1 MMFRTKIGTTIAS
14 ILITICMRYDPVP
27 IVLRPDPSGYH
38 SLYDAAVSEYD
49 FMEYYSDEHFLCMK
63 RIDHNSPG
71 PNVPFAMAPVPLPIR
86 GDAVRPLITYQHDHL
101 SDPVFD
107 HHLHVAP
114 GITNHEDMITLQDFA
129 FREHDWMQSIEC
141 SDTYNAIDNLL
152 NWPRAPNHGAPV
164 DVHGFPMTHH
174 YDSTDTFVPHGIAP
188 AFYRIN
194 RDHPTRNIPSNLVL
208 QQWPTGPDQRI
219 VDSNPLYQFAR
230 PNVPIDED
238 VLRGLPDIHAFNPE
252 FFDVH
257 DLRPNMLSTIFRNPV
272 HDKIDLFR
280 TGAAYHRSPPKINGQ
295 FPVLHHNFY
304 PSVELGQVYGIP
316 PTDEDPFNLDLQ
328 YQPFPGR
335 TQHPWHRMIDQNIV
349 SNIDD
354 GLLDCSSTE
363 QRSAL
368 WNHTLPLILPYP
380 NLLYS

>member
-1 MMFRTKIGTTIAS
+1 MADDAAPEPIDLFHLASSDDDDDPEDDLEDPPSIAS
-14 ILITICMRYDPVP
+14 DDSNRSLDDVQNQDWDDNSLDSPHNNMYAYDPVP

-49 FMEYYSDEHFLCMK
+49 FMEYYSDKHFLCMK

-86 GDAVRPLITYQHDHL
+86 GDAVRPLITYQHDRL

-114 GITNHEDMITLQDFA
+114 GMTNHEDMITLQDFA

-174 YDSTDTFVPHGIAP
+174 YNSTDTFVPHGTAP

-194 RDHPTRNIPSNLVL
+194 RHHPTRNIPSNLVL

-219 VDSNPLYQFAR
+219 VDSKPLYQFAR

-238 VLRGLPDIHAFNPE
+238 VLCGLLDIHAFNPE

-257 DLRPNMLSTIFRNPV
+257 HLRPNMLSMIFCNPV
-272 HDKIDLFR
+272 HHKIDLFR
-280 TGAAYHRSPPKINGQ
+280 TSAAYHRSPPNINGQ

-304 PSVELGQVYGIP
+304 PS
-316 PTDEDPFNLDLQ
+316 
-328 YQPFPGR
+328 
-335 TQHPWHRMIDQNIV
+335 
-349 SNIDD
+349 
-354 GLLDCSSTE
+354 
-363 QRSAL
+363 
-368 WNHTLPLILPYP
+368 
-380 NLLYS
+380 